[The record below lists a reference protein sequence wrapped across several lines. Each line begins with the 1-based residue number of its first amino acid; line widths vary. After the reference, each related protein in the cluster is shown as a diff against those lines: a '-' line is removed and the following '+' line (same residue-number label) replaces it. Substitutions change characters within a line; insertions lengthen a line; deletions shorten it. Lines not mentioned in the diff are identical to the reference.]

1 MIIEAC
7 NSKTALFPLALLPQF
22 VVPQPGPTPPQ
33 FLLLGLI
40 VTLSAIPGGL
50 FVDFFANKAATLIR
64 GNPKLGDKRDKISG
78 TILISLGA
86 YFLSPRV
93 PKKNC
98 NCRSRNGHK
107 FFEVIAPQL
116 FNILS
121 TTIATQTNVKGT
133 WPNDLVRLL

>member
-33 FLLLGLI
+33 FLLPGLI
-40 VTLSAIPGGL
+40 ITLSAIPGGM

-64 GNPKLGDKRDKISG
+64 GNPKLGDKRDKISD

-86 YFLSPRV
+86 YFLLAES
-93 PKKNC
+93 
-98 NCRSRNGHK
+98 
-107 FFEVIAPQL
+107 
-116 FNILS
+116 
-121 TTIATQTNVKGT
+121 
-133 WPNDLVRLL
+133 D